1 MNPQLL
7 QLICFYGF
15 GAITVI
21 AALAV
26 ITLKNTVHSVLSLV
40 LTFFSTACLW
50 MLADAEFLALALI
63 VVYVGAV
70 MVLFLFVV
78 MMLDID
84 QEKIREGFVKFLP
97 VGLIVA
103 VAMLVEML
111 GLIGVKA
118 MHAQVMGPDPAA
130 MAGVS
135 NTAWLGQA
143 LYTRYLLPFEV
154 AALIL
159 TVGLPRCRVDRDCQG
174 RTHRFAQLAGN
185 AAFFAVGVATQRVQA
200 TETIGLRNVLHR
212 IAHGVLRLE
221 HVANGQCHSLKQLD
235 EQQTFEIVGN
245 AGHGFLQTPVP
256 MVTQPKYFMQPATRT
271 QAMAM
276 GMNTFQP
283 SRMIWS

>member
-1 MNPQLL
+1 MMNTPLL
-7 QLICFYGF
+7 QLICFYAFGF
-15 GAITVI
+15 ITVA
-21 AALAV
+21 AALSV
-26 ITLKNTVHSVLSLV
+26 ITLKNTVHAVLALV

-84 QEKIREGFVKFLP
+84 QEKLREGFVKFLP

-103 VAMLVEML
+103 IAMLIEML

-118 MHAQVMGPDPAA
+118 MHVQGMGADPAA
-130 MAGVS
+130 AAGVS

-159 TVGLPRCRVDRDCQG
+159 TVGVVAAVALTLRQRTDARHESASQQVRVNARDRIRIVKMDAV
-174 RTHRFAQLAGN
+174 RPAQP
-185 AAFFAVGVATQRVQA
+185 
-200 TETIGLRNVLHR
+200 
-212 IAHGVLRLE
+212 
-221 HVANGQCHSLKQLD
+221 
-235 EQQTFEIVGN
+235 
-245 AGHGFLQTPVP
+245 TPVP
-256 MVTQPKYFMQPATRT
+256 PQE
-271 QAMAM
+271 
-276 GMNTFQP
+276 P
-283 SRMIWS
+283 SS

>member
-1 MNPQLL
+1 MNTPLL
-7 QLICFYGF
+7 QLICFYAFGF
-15 GAITVI
+15 ITVA
-21 AALAV
+21 AALSV
-26 ITLKNTVHSVLSLV
+26 ITLKNTVHAVLALV

-84 QEKIREGFVKFLP
+84 QEKLRQGFVKFLP

-118 MHAQVMGPDPAA
+118 MHVQGMGADPAA
-130 MAGVS
+130 AAGVS

-159 TVGLPRCRVDRDCQG
+159 TVGVVAAVALTLRQRTDARHESASQQVRVNPRDRIRIVKMD
-174 RTHRFAQLAGN
+174 
-185 AAFFAVGVATQRVQA
+185 AVRPVQP
-200 TETIGLRNVLHR
+200 
-212 IAHGVLRLE
+212 
-221 HVANGQCHSLKQLD
+221 
-235 EQQTFEIVGN
+235 
-245 AGHGFLQTPVP
+245 TPVP
-256 MVTQPKYFMQPATRT
+256 PQE
-271 QAMAM
+271 
-276 GMNTFQP
+276 P
-283 SRMIWS
+283 SS